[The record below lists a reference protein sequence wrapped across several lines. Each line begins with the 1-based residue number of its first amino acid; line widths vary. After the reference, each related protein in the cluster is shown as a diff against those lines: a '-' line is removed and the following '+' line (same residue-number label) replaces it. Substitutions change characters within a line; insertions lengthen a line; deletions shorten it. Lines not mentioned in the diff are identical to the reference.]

1 MVKRDNRKPSY
12 TAALDWI
19 GADHPFRKLNKG
31 EKKILVKA
39 ALLLSTLSLSWI
51 TFGENGMLRYF
62 EVKNELSATINKEEA
77 LTDQNKKLKKQ
88 VTKIQND
95 PEYLEEVARKR
106 YNMTK
111 KNEVIFKFD

>member
-1 MVKRDNRKPSY
+1 MVKRGNKNLSY

-19 GADHPFRKLNKG
+19 GVDHPFRKLNKG

-62 EVKNELSATINKEEA
+62 EVKNELSATINKKETLA
-77 LTDQNKKLKKQ
+77 DQNRELKEQ
-88 VTKIQND
+88 ITKIQND
-95 PEYLEEVARKR
+95 PEYLEEVARKQ
-106 YNMTK
+106 YYMTK
-111 KNEVIFKFD
+111 KNEVIFRFD

>member
-1 MVKRDNRKPSY
+1 MVKRENRKPSY

-19 GADHPFRKLNKG
+19 GVDHPFKKLNKS

-62 EVKNELSATINKEEA
+62 EVKKELSATINKKETLA
-77 LTDQNKKLKKQ
+77 DQNKKLKKQ
-88 VTKIQND
+88 ITKIQND
-95 PEYLEEVARKR
+95 PEYLEKVARKR
-106 YNMTK
+106 YHMTK
-111 KNEVIFKFD
+111 ENEVIFKFD